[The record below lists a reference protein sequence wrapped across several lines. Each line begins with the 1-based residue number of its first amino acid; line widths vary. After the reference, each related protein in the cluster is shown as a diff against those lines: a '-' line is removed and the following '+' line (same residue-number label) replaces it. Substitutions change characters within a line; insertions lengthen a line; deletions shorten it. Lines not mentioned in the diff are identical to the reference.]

1 MTNTKSTKRALLV
14 SVMAMVI
21 CFTMLLGT
29 TFAWFT
35 DSETSTGNKI
45 TSGTLQ
51 VGFDYTSTY
60 GGEYSTA
67 ENKTLFEFANWEPGY
82 VEYRYVK
89 ISEEGSL
96 AFNYDLRLIKATEG
110 TLSALAGVIDVYVL
124 DGEVELTSANRDEKL
139 VDANKKGT
147 LASLLSGDGVLRV
160 NSLNDGDSAH
170 TYTIALKMQ
179 ENAGNTYQGM
189 ALGANFSIQVR
200 AAQKAQ
206 EKDNIGNDYDEA
218 TDGVSLPGRDAA
230 GNATDGNNNYTP
242 DP

>member
-45 TSGTLQ
+45 ASGTLQ
-51 VGFDYTSTY
+51 VGFDYKASLSGTY
-60 GGEYSTA
+60 ASA
-67 ENKTLFEFANWEPGY
+67 ENVTLFEFTNWEPGY
-82 VEYRYVK
+82 VEYRYVQ
-89 ISEEGSL
+89 ISEEGTL
-96 AFNYDLRLIKATEG
+96 AFNYDLRLIKAG
-110 TLSALAGVIDVYVL
+110 TPSALAGVIDVYVL
-124 DGEVELTSANRDEKL
+124 DGEVELTSANRTEKL

-147 LASLLSGDGVLRV
+147 LASLLAGDGVLRV
-160 NSLNDGDSAH
+160 NSLNDGDAAH
-170 TYTIALKMQ
+170 TYTIVLKMQ

-206 EKDNIGNDYDEA
+206 EEDNIGNDYDN
-218 TDGVSLPGRDAA
+218 GVALPGRDAA
-230 GNATDGNNNYTP
+230 GNETDGNGNYTP
-242 DP
+242 AP